1 MKLKISLL
9 FIAFISA
16 LSIAQTKVGTIDN
29 DYVINLMPEA
39 QTVIK
44 MSQDYGAKLDS
55 SFSIKV
61 NEFKIKLED
70 YKLKEK
76 EMGELEKKVAQNELS
91 TLDKDIQQYKKNGE
105 TLMGLK
111 RDELM
116 RPLYTK
122 LNNAISEICKANG
135 YTQILTT
142 TGNQF
147 AYIDPKYDITK
158 LVVKKLGI
166 VVPEV
171 KE

>member
-1 MKLKISLL
+1 MKSKIFLL
-9 FIAFISA
+9 FIALIST
-16 LSIAQTKVGTIDN
+16 LTIAQTKVGTINN
-29 DYVINLMPEA
+29 DYIINLMPEA
-39 QTVIK
+39 KTVIK
-44 MSQDYGAKLDS
+44 MSQEYGVKIDS

-61 NEFKIKLED
+61 NEFKIKFDE

-91 TLDKDIQQYKKNGE
+91 SLDKDIQLYKKNGE
-105 TLMGLK
+105 ALMEIK
-111 RDELM
+111 RNELM

-122 LNNAISEICKANG
+122 LNNAITEICKANG

-147 AYIDPKYDITK
+147 AYIDPKYDITQ
-158 LVVKKLGI
+158 LVIKKLGI